1 MDINYLKMNKMKSK
15 MLSLVCLFLLGTATV
30 FAGVKTEKIEVKGNC
45 GMCKT
50 RIEKAAKS
58 VDGVSQAKW
67 SDETKILELVY
78 DDTKTNADK
87 VETAIAKVGHDT
99 PLVKA
104 TDDVY
109 NKLPGCCKYDRS
121 DSKVPEKAA
130 THEHM

>member
-1 MDINYLKMNKMKSK
+1 MKTK

-45 GMCKT
+45 GMCQT

-58 VDGVSQAKW
+58 VDGVTQAKW

-99 PLVKA
+99 PMHKA
-104 TDDVY
+104 TDESY
-109 NKLPGCCKYDRS
+109 KALPGCCKYERS
-121 DSKVPEKAA
+121 TPAKK
-130 THEHM
+130 

>member
-1 MDINYLKMNKMKSK
+1 MNKMKTK
-15 MLSLVCLFLLGTATV
+15 MLSLVCLFLLGTVTV

-58 VDGVSQAKW
+58 VDGVTQAKW

-87 VETAIAKVGHDT
+87 VETAIANVGHDT
-99 PLVKA
+99 PLHKA
-104 TDDVY
+104 TDAAY
-109 NKLPGCCKYDRS
+109 KSLPGCCKYDRT
-121 DSKVPEKAA
+121 K
-130 THEHM
+130 

>member
-1 MDINYLKMNKMKSK
+1 MKTK

-67 SDETKILELVY
+67 SDETKILDLVY
-78 DDTKTNADK
+78 DDTKTNVDK

-99 PLVKA
+99 PLHKA
-104 TDDVY
+104 SDEVY
-109 NKLPGCCKYDRS
+109 NALPGCCKYER
-121 DSKVPEKAA
+121 A
-130 THEHM
+130 TPAKK